1 MILESVGRMRKGF
14 LTIILLFS
22 FGSASGFAQFP
33 DVQMPDSAT
42 VSYNICDS
50 LPLDAALVRSVN
62 IINNPGLTRA
72 TEIVSDMLYPVT
84 LGAPVVF
91 LAYGNILNDRKLTE
105 TSALILA
112 SEAATYGFVALVKH
126 FTDRQRPYIAY
137 PDCIITRAED
147 PFKSF
152 PSGHAAGSACI
163 LTMVSLQY
171 PKWYVV
177 VPSIAFVAATNF
189 SRMHLGLHYPS
200 DVTVGTLIGSTFAY
214 VIWRYQDVLLKPLE
228 PILPTGEGGEVV
240 RTIQLVN
247 VGIPF

>member
-1 MILESVGRMRKGF
+1 MLKFKLCIIFLFGF
-14 LTIILLFS
+14 SPAL
-22 FGSASGFAQFP
+22 AQYP
-33 DVQMPDSAT
+33 DVQLPDSAAVLYT
-42 VSYNICDS
+42 KCDS
-50 LPLDAALVRSVN
+50 LLPLDAALVRSVN
-62 IINNPGLTRA
+62 KINNPGLTRA

-84 LGAPVVF
+84 LGAPTVF
-91 LAYGNILNDRKLTE
+91 FAYGNILNDRKLTE

-112 SEAATYGFVALVKH
+112 SEAATYGLVAVVKH
-126 FTDRQRPYIAY
+126 FSDRQRPYLAY

-177 VPSIAFVAATNF
+177 VPSMLFVAATNF

-200 DVTVGTLIGSTFAY
+200 DVSVGTVIGASIAY
-214 VIWRYQDVLLKPLE
+214 AIWSYQDVLLKPLE
-228 PILPTGEGGEVV
+228 PLLPGTETGEVV
-240 RTIQLVN
+240 KTIPVINVN
-247 VGIPF
+247 FPIN

>member
-1 MILESVGRMRKGF
+1 MRQLILSFIFIFSSVPA
-14 LTIILLFS
+14 L
-22 FGSASGFAQFP
+22 AQFP
-33 DVQMPDSAT
+33 DVDLPDSAS
-42 VSYNICDS
+42 VSYNVCDS

-62 IINNPGLTRA
+62 QINDTWVTGTSH
-72 TEIVSDMLYPVT
+72 IVSDMLYPVT

-112 SEAATYGFVALVKH
+112 SELTTYGLVWVAKH
-126 FTDRQRPYIAY
+126 FTDRQRPYLAY
-137 PDCIITRAED
+137 PDCITTRAID

-177 VPSIAFVAATNF
+177 VPSMLFVAATNF

-200 DVTVGTLIGSTFAY
+200 DVSVGTVMGAGIAY
-214 VIWRYQDVLLKPLE
+214 IIWNYQDKLLKPLE
-228 PILPTGEGGEVV
+228 PLLPEGNGEVMKSIPV
-240 RTIQLVN
+240 VN
-247 VGIPF
+247 VAIPF